1 MRHCC
6 SGWVSDAAG
15 DGRSFHLWSFLW
27 NSSTLYWGRQAL
39 GRKEFLSSCAW
50 SGWHQ
55 VRQKNASFPPLGNR
69 SRGVAMYYSSI
80 TCMAN
85 SFPDK
90 SHQTFDVFVKLQRMM
105 GKKKED
111 PAVTKVRNAVI
122 QPMMRH
128 KPQTRGT
135 TNRPR
140 RQSRDKRCSSICD
153 FSALPLIFPSLHS
166 SAAGRSLVS
175 TPSCQQSPAGRGQ

>member
-1 MRHCC
+1 
-6 SGWVSDAAG
+6 
-15 DGRSFHLWSFLW
+15 
-27 NSSTLYWGRQAL
+27 
-39 GRKEFLSSCAW
+39 
-50 SGWHQ
+50 
-55 VRQKNASFPPLGNR
+55 
-69 SRGVAMYYSSI
+69 MYYSSI
-80 TCMAN
+80 TRRAD
-85 SFPDK
+85 SFADR
-90 SHQTFDVFVKLQRMM
+90 SCQTFDVFVKLQWMM
-105 GKKKED
+105 GKKKKKKED
-111 PAVTKVRNAVI
+111 PAKVRNAVI

-140 RQSRDKRCSSICD
+140 RQSRDKGCSSICN